1 MKRFAMFTTV
11 LALGVIFAGAAA
23 AQTIQKPLDAMFEE
37 KLIDRRIDA
46 SKYLNVG
53 LLPKPCAL

>member
-1 MKRFAMFTTV
+1 V
-11 LALGVIFAGAAA
+11 SS
-23 AQTIQKPLDAMFEE
+23 QTIQKPLDAMFEE
-37 KLIDRRIDA
+37 KLIDRRVDV